1 MTMEPLARISG
12 INSPSLGQ
20 ILRDELVTGKANALA
35 VASAFVSISGF
46 RELLAITRR
55 HKTMEC
61 RLLAGTSNAITHPQ
75 ALIEAS
81 DAGWNVRLATQA
93 GSGIF
98 HPKIIL
104 SGRSFLPD
112 GRIKEP
118 SFVYVG
124 SSNLTKGGLFTNI
137 ECGVTAHAD
146 FSDPG
151 LVSCFSTL
159 WDAGK
164 RATRRRI
171 EAYAVEFAKRNRL
184 RSLDDMSA
192 LGVSDTNEEKV
203 PRYKDI
209 ARKRATTKREA
220 IPNSMANAAWAG
232 LQTFTGDYQLQIE
245 FPQAVSVALK
255 RIIGTS
261 LTKKLPILCKG
272 DNTVRIMTCG
282 FYAANGMYRV
292 NVPNDTPGVQ
302 EARKSHKGIVLI
314 EVSDRANASA
324 SLTIVPPGD
333 KLEEI
338 VARSFLLGTWG
349 STSTRAYGWY

>member
-1 MTMEPLARISG
+1 MEPLARISG

-20 ILRDELVTGKANALA
+20 VLKDELVTGKATALA
-35 VASAFVSISGF
+35 VASAFVSIGGF

-55 HKTMEC
+55 HKRLEC

-75 ALIEAS
+75 ALIEAL
-81 DAGWNVRLATQA
+81 DAGWNVRLATHA

-104 SGRSFLPD
+104 SGLSFLPD

-124 SSNLTKGGLFTNI
+124 SSNLTKGGLSNNI
-137 ECGVTAHAD
+137 ECGVISHSD
-146 FSDPG
+146 FAAPG

-164 RATRRRI
+164 RATSRRI
-171 EAYAVEFAKRNRL
+171 ETYAEEFARRNRR

-192 LGVSDTNEEKV
+192 LGVSDTNEEYIPK
-203 PRYKDI
+203 YNDI
-209 ARKRATTKREA
+209 ARKRSAAKHEA
-220 IPNSMANAAWAG
+220 IPNNMATAAWAG

-255 RIIGTS
+255 HITGTS
-261 LTKKLPILCKG
+261 VIKRLPILCKD
-272 DNTVRIMTCG
+272 DNKVRMMTCG
-282 FYAANGMYRV
+282 FYQANGMYRV
-292 NVPNDTPGVQ
+292 NIPNDTPGAQ
-302 EARKSHKGIVLI
+302 EARKSHKGIVLV
-314 EVSDRANASA
+314 EVSDRADTSA
-324 SLTIVPPGD
+324 SLTILPPGE

-338 VARSFLLGTWG
+338 VARSFLLGAWG

>member
-1 MTMEPLARISG
+1 MEPLARISG
-12 INSPSLGQ
+12 INNPSLGQ
-20 ILRDELVTGKANALA
+20 VLRDELVTGKATALA
-35 VASAFVSISGF
+35 VASAFVSIGGF

-55 HKTMEC
+55 HKKLEC

-75 ALIEAS
+75 ALIEAL

-93 GSGIF
+93 GNGIF

-104 SGRSFLPD
+104 SGLSFLPD

-124 SSNLTKGGLFTNI
+124 SSNLTKGGLSKNI
-137 ECGVTAHAD
+137 ECGVIAHAD
-146 FSDPG
+146 FAAPG

-164 RATRRRI
+164 RATSRRI
-171 EAYAVEFAKRNRL
+171 EAYAVEFARRNRQ

-192 LGVSDTNEEKV
+192 LGVSDSNEEKV
-203 PRYKDI
+203 PRYNDI
-209 ARKRATTKREA
+209 ARKRATTKHEA
-220 IPNSMANAAWAG
+220 IPNSMATAAWAG

-245 FPQAVSVALK
+245 FPQAVSVALE

-261 LTKKLPILCKG
+261 VIKKLPILCRE
-272 DNTVRIMTCG
+272 DNTVRMMTCG

-292 NVPNDTPGVQ
+292 NIPNDTPGVQ
-302 EARKSHKGIVLI
+302 GARKSHKGIVLV

-324 SLTIVPPGD
+324 SLTIVPPSE